1 MAMVITIT
9 GLSWRLTVASSA
21 ILSYKLAMSRRNI
34 NVVKSVRAWMN
45 GEERRR

>member
-1 MAMVITIT
+1 MAMVITIA

-21 ILSYKLAMSRRNI
+21 ILSYKLATSHRDSNA
-34 NVVKSVRAWMN
+34 VKLVRARMN